1 MTQLRTSTKA
11 HLSLQLWRWVAQY
24 RALQQLLLLLL
35 WLLVWQLGYLVE
47 YTHHASVWFPAA
59 GLTFASLLVLGRSA
73 IPALV
78 VVAVLVTL
86 WTVEQYQLPLS
97 LTQTLQAGGLFALAH
112 ITPYAGAAWFLR
124 RLAQRPQRQLT
135 QLTLAFLLVAC
146 SSSFIAAVAVIA
158 QLVYCQMLP
167 ISDVS
172 QTWLPFWIGDMAGV
186 LVMAPLFAWLL
197 SQFKPD
203 VWYWLTECIGIQQ
216 RMSRRSLTKLLL
228 NIALLT
234 LVMWFAQVTDAKY
247 SAFVVFF
254 LVIPH
259 MWLACTESVLVNL
272 VGLMM
277 SSFFIAFWVNL
288 FALMEHVMVYQFAL
302 NVLAA
307 NTLFGLILPALIA
320 ENQRLQQVAF
330 TDAVTQVANRE
341 YLEQQAKLLLLRC
354 QHQQQPLSML
364 VFDIDLLK
372 QINDRFGHQ
381 MGDQAL
387 QQLCHTVQQ
396 CLQPSD
402 VLARYGGDEFVVLMP
417 GHNLASSHA
426 VAIRILSQLQPQ
438 QIANQLPL
446 TASFGVAQWSL
457 TEPYADLFNRADQA
471 LYQAKQQGRNQV
483 VMAGE
488 VVTSTSEALSV

>member
-1 MTQLRTSTKA
+1 MTQLRTSTTA
-11 HLSLQLWRWVAQY
+11 HLPTQLWRWVAQY
-24 RALQQLLLLLL
+24 RYLQQLLLLLL

-59 GLTFASLLVLGRSA
+59 GLTFASLLVLGRTA

-78 VVAVLVTL
+78 VVAVVVTL

-97 LTQTLQAGGLFALAH
+97 LAQTLQAGVLFALAH
-112 ITPYAGAAWFLR
+112 ITPYAAAAWLLR
-124 RLAQRPQRQLT
+124 RLARRPQRQLP
-135 QLTLAFLLVAC
+135 QLTLAFLLAAC

-167 ISDVS
+167 FSEVS

-203 VWYWLTECIGIQQ
+203 VLYWLTEYIGIQQ
-216 RMSRRSLTKLLL
+216 RMSRHSLYKLLF
-228 NIALLT
+228 NIGLLT
-234 LVMWFAQVTDAKY
+234 LVMWLAEVTDSKY

-272 VGLMM
+272 VGLML

-354 QHQQQPLSML
+354 QHQQRPLSLL

-372 QINDRFGHQ
+372 KINDSFGHQ

-396 CLQPSD
+396 CLQPTD

-417 GHNLASSHA
+417 GQTLASSHA
-426 VAIRILSQLQPQ
+426 VATRILSQLQPQ
-438 QIANQLPL
+438 RIANNMPL
-446 TASFGVAQWSL
+446 TASFGVAQWIPA
-457 TEPYADLFNRADQA
+457 EPYVELFSRADQA

-483 VMAGE
+483 VVAGE
-488 VVTSTSEALSV
+488 VTTLAS

>member
-1 MTQLRTSTKA
+1 MTQLRTSTKT
-11 HLSLQLWRWVAQY
+11 HLPTQLWRMVAQH
-24 RALQQLLLLLL
+24 RVLQQLLLLLL

-59 GLTFASLLVLGRSA
+59 GLTFAALLVLGHA
-73 IPALV
+73 ALPALML
-78 VVAVLVTL
+78 VAVIVTL

-97 LTQTLQAGGLFALAH
+97 LAQTLQAGVLFALAH
-112 ITPYAGAAWFLR
+112 ITPYAAAAWLLR
-124 RLAQRPQRQLT
+124 RLARRQQRQLP
-135 QLTLAFLLVAC
+135 QLTLAFLLAAC

-167 ISDVS
+167 ISEVS
-172 QTWLPFWIGDMAGV
+172 RTWLPFWIGDMAGV

-203 VWYWLTECIGIQQ
+203 VLYWLTEYIGIQQ
-216 RMSRRSLTKLLL
+216 RMSRHSLYKLLL
-228 NIALLT
+228 NIGLLT
-234 LVMWFAQVTDAKY
+234 LVMWLAEVTDSKY

-272 VGLMM
+272 VGLML

-354 QHQQQPLSML
+354 QHQQRPLSLL

-372 QINDRFGHQ
+372 KINDSFGHQ

-387 QQLCHTVQQ
+387 QQLCYTVQQ
-396 CLQPSD
+396 CLQPTD

-417 GHNLASSHA
+417 GQTLASSHA
-426 VAIRILSQLQPQ
+426 VATRILSQLQPQ
-438 QIANQLPL
+438 RIASNMPL
-446 TASFGVAQWSL
+446 TASFGVAQWIPA
-457 TEPYADLFNRADQA
+457 EPYVELFRRADQA

-483 VMAGE
+483 VVAGE
-488 VVTSTSEALSV
+488 VTTLAS